1 MSSDK
6 TLGKGVGMTTGE
18 KLRKLRGNRSQ
29 AEIAELL
36 GVSTSAISMYELG
49 ERVPRRETMKAIS
62 RLFDV
67 SVEELFF
74 ADTGE

>member
-1 MSSDK
+1 
-6 TLGKGVGMTTGE
+6 
-18 KLRKLRGNRSQ
+18 
-29 AEIAELL
+29 
-36 GVSTSAISMYELG
+36 MYELG

-62 RLFDV
+62 RLFVV

>member
-1 MSSDK
+1 
-6 TLGKGVGMTTGE
+6 MTPGE
-18 KLRKLRGNRSQ
+18 KLRKVRGTRSQ

-62 RLFDV
+62 QLFDV

>member
-1 MSSDK
+1 
-6 TLGKGVGMTTGE
+6 MTTGE

-36 GVSTSAISMYELG
+36 GVSTSAISMYELD

-74 ADTGE
+74 ADEVRK